1 MDTPSRGFI
10 ILVILVILLAG
21 FLTWNI
27 VSPNQAGKF
36 YEYAFGIKPASSE
49 ALGKATIQFKK
60 TEE

>member
-1 MDTPSRGFI
+1 MDTQSRGFVLLM
-10 ILVILVILLAG
+10 ILGLLLAG

-27 VSPNQAGKF
+27 VSPNQAEKF
-36 YEYAFGIKPASSE
+36 YEYAFGIKPASNE